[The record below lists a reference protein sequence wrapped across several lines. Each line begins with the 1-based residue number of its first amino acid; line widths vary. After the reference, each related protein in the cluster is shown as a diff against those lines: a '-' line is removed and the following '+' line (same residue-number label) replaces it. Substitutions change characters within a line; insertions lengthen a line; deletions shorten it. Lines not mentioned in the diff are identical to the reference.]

1 MKNKFNNKLNIEELK
16 QELQNIVLDYNDID
30 NSNNFHSHQ
39 KNNSLSSLEE
49 ENRQL
54 SIKIN
59 NTKERIY
66 EKLSSL
72 SGKNKFQHLLNKFVE
87 FYDEKDLNKLK
98 VASKFEN
105 YVNDEFSSSSNLDTS
120 TLNSSSSSLDKS
132 YTQDIEN
139 LFEEQ
144 IKEIR
149 DIQKNKARF
158 IDEIIYDLNPND
170 VTHEVVTTS
179 VINKLDYINKDFKL
193 DLNYY
198 SSKYSS
204 LNNKN
209 SSDLIKFKENIL
221 NLINDSIEELKEEF
235 KNYIMFNKFLHEKI
249 SSINGENQ
257 KINLDDSPTSKR
269 SFAINDDKYS
279 SLEDK
284 ILKLIDS
291 VDNLATKNNNFEN
304 KTTEIID
311 KKINDLEEKFN
322 KMINSLVEQNE
333 NKLYLEQENSNKI
346 FEKLSNFVDSIK
358 TEKNDF
364 IMQAQKQ
371 IVDIVKNNENEKKTI
386 IELLQKI
393 QSETISASDA
403 EAYNRSLVNS
413 NKLVQ
418 LESLIMRQNDEIE
431 ELLKEKNDAFDVLED
446 ILNNPQGKNDPEE
459 LLSHIES
466 NIERIIYNFDE
477 KISNLEQSFVDKLEA
492 MNSRE
497 NSDRN
502 DLIDNIS
509 DVENR
514 LLQNYETIKM
524 NFSDSFN
531 EIINWLNSNR
541 DTGTKLDELLNNV
554 RDIKHGTHQFGLGND
569 IKNELSNLLESNKSS
584 LIQQYGPLEDKI
596 ESLTSAFKEN
606 KNDIQNKTSEIINS
620 RISEL
625 ENKFTSLVDVINE
638 SNANKLNIEQEN
650 SDRLYDKLAQLVNSI
665 NYEKNEFF
673 LETKQQ
679 ITSIIKSNENEKKYI
694 ISLLNK
700 IQDDNKSTNDEVAL
714 NRSLINSE
722 KLLQLEH
729 LIMRQNQELEEL
741 LNDKNEAFD
750 TIHEMLS
757 KTTKNDDVTQSSFME
772 IEDNVT
778 SIVKSLEDKINGLE
792 QTFVSQ
798 LDAINSNMAASLMN
812 NASNYND
819 NKSLNEMM
827 NNINSVEQKLIQNY
841 DYIKQNFNESFNEI
855 INRLN
860 STKDSI
866 FNDSEINSKLDSI
879 ISDID
884 SIKYSS
890 KYGLGDNLKSE
901 LRDIFSVELNNKIS
915 ELINNGINAEE
926 LNNKIGHIERKLND
940 LTEEIIDRNKHEF
953 IELSN
958 KIDSVDYITKLIS
971 EKVLSLDDEYENV
984 EAKLFDNFKKY
995 EEVLTNTLLKDKENY
1010 NELKQMIEEN
1020 YVKRENELS
1029 ESEFSKLQSL
1039 NLKLEK
1045 LASLID
1051 MQEREIETLIQEKN
1065 EVMSWVGNASPNDLK
1080 FNSNEIDQLSQ
1091 VVASKVQECLKR
1103 NLSTPD
1109 NITSIYKSDDYNELV
1124 QMNEKID
1131 ELSNYLHNNMG
1142 FFQDKNSISELFSVD
1157 VFQNFSNID
1166 FLIKKV
1172 EFITSEI
1179 NNIHFELSTSESQKL
1194 GEIQDKLD
1202 SLKFNLFSIEWD
1214 LSLLKHKLDASLQIQ
1229 DMDVE
1234 NRHKDLILANKKK
1247 LEIISDLI
1255 DKNKKALSNL
1265 FNDKENLIKKYKLNN
1280 NLSSNND
1287 YDSDILVDIKSNA
1300 IFDKL
1305 VNKLKTTFN
1314 NEIDLLNSKFIN
1326 LQAKILDSYSNKNRD
1341 DQNLVDDFN
1350 EEDIKTINE
1359 IISKISIL
1367 EENLERAFDALENKN
1382 KELLN
1387 GITSLV
1393 SENYVYKQIVDK
1405 FDKQKGLIQEEYDKQ
1420 KENFKDYILNLKNT
1434 EIQGYKDKLNKLEKE
1449 VNKLRELNEKEIF
1462 DQLDSLDNYIEMLM
1476 LQLNSF
1482 QEEKHILYNEMIDK
1496 LNYVDKLGN
1505 PTSSDEFI
1513 SLETDNMYSGKFKD
1527 IVGKDT
1533 IRVIEEKF
1541 DTLKENLIVDL
1552 NKIITEINELKEKW
1566 LSDDTKLQKMNKNS
1580 DSPLKLINDNVL
1592 FFIDELERR
1601 KSEISLFYKKINNL
1615 KEIVER

>member
-1 MKNKFNNKLNIEELK
+1 MKNKFDKKLNVEDLK
-16 QELQNIVLDYNDID
+16 EQLQNIVSDYNNID
-30 NSNNFHSHQ
+30 SSNNLQSQ
-39 KNNSLSSLEE
+39 LNNNSQISLEE

-87 FYDEKDLNKLK
+87 FYDGNNLEKSN
-98 VASKFEN
+98 AISKFEN
-105 YVNDEFSSSSNLDTS
+105 YVNDEFASKQNDKRSQLDFDSFT
-120 TLNSSSSSLDKS
+120 TLNKN
-132 YTQDIEN
+132 YTDEIEE
-139 LFEEQ
+139 LFETQ

-149 DIQKNKARF
+149 EIQKNKSRF

-170 VTHEVVTTS
+170 VTHELVTDS
-179 VINKLDYINKDFKL
+179 VLSKLDSIKRDFKL

-198 SSKYSS
+198 SSKNSR
-204 LNNKN
+204 NNKN
-209 SSDLIKFKENIL
+209 NTDLNKFKDNVL
-221 NLINDSIEELKEEF
+221 SLINDSVEELKEEF
-235 KNYIMFNKFLHEKI
+235 KNYIMFNKFLQEKI
-249 SSINGENQ
+249 SSINN
-257 KINLDDSPTSKR
+257 DSSSNYNHKASST
-269 SFAINDDKYS
+269 NDDKYS

-291 VDNLATKNNNFEN
+291 VDNLATKNNSFEN

-333 NKLYLEQENSNKI
+333 NKLSLEQENSIKI
-346 FEKLSNFVDSIK
+346 YEKLSDFIDSIK

-364 IMQAQKQ
+364 ILEAQKQ
-371 IVDIVKNNENEKKTI
+371 IFDIVKNNENEKQTI
-386 IELLQKI
+386 IDLLKKI
-393 QSETISASDA
+393 QAETISNTDA

-431 ELLKEKNDAFDVLED
+431 ELLREKNDAFDVIED
-446 ILNNPQGKNDPEE
+446 LLNHSKEVSNPDE
-459 LLSHIES
+459 LLSQLES

-477 KISNLEQSFVDKLEA
+477 KINNLEQSFVDKLESLNTNNGA
-492 MNSRE
+492 NE
-497 NSDRN
+497 F
-502 DLIDNIS
+502 IENIS

-514 LLQNYETIKM
+514 LLQNYETIKL
-524 NFSDSFN
+524 NFNDSFN
-531 EIINWLNSNR
+531 EIINWLNSNK
-541 DTGTKLDELLNNV
+541 DTGNKLDELLSNV
-554 RDIKHGTHQFGLGND
+554 KDIKYGNGQFGLGTD

-584 LIQQYGPLEDKI
+584 LIQQYAPLEDKI
-596 ESLTSAFKEN
+596 ESLTSAMKEN
-606 KNDIQNKTSEIINS
+606 KNDLQTRTSEIINS

-700 IQDDNKSTNDEVAL
+700 IQDDNQSTNDEVAL

-729 LIMRQNQELEEL
+729 LIMKQNQELEEL

-750 TIHEMLS
+750 TIHELLS
-757 KTTKNDDVTQSSFME
+757 TTSKDSNVTQSDFSE
-772 IEDNVT
+772 IENNVA
-778 SIVKSLEDKINGLE
+778 SIVKNLEDKISNLE

-798 LDAINSNMAASLMN
+798 LDVINTNMANSLLN
-812 NASNYND
+812 SSNNYND

-860 STKDSI
+860 STKDSM
-866 FNDSEINSKLDSI
+866 FNNSEISSKLDTI
-879 ISDID
+879 INDID
-884 SIKYSS
+884 SIKYSTN
-890 KYGLGDNLKSE
+890 YGLGDNLKAE
-901 LRDIFSVELNNKIS
+901 LRDIFSDEINNKIS
-915 ELINNGINAEE
+915 ELINDGINAKE
-926 LNNKIGHIERKLND
+926 LNSKIDSIETKLND

-958 KIDSVDYITKLIS
+958 KIDSVDYMTQLIS
-971 EKVLSLDDEYENV
+971 DKVLNLDEDYDNV
-984 EAKLFDNFKKY
+984 EAKLFENFRKY
-995 EEVLTNTLLKDKENY
+995 EEVLMGTLAKDKENY
-1010 NELKQMIEEN
+1010 NELKQMIETN
-1020 YVKRENELS
+1020 YIKRENELS

-1045 LASLID
+1045 LESLID
-1051 MQEREIETLIQEKN
+1051 MQEKEIDTLIAEKN
-1065 EVMSWVGNASPNDLK
+1065 EVMSWMGKATPTDLK
-1080 FNSNEIDQLSQ
+1080 FNTNEIDQLSK
-1091 VVASKVQECLKR
+1091 VIANKVQECLTR
-1103 NLSTPD
+1103 SQATPD

-1131 ELSNYLHNNMG
+1131 ELSNYLHDNMG
-1142 FFQDKNSISELFSVD
+1142 FFQGKSSISELFSAE

-1166 FLIKKV
+1166 YLIKKV

-1179 NNIHFELSTSESQKL
+1179 NNIALSDNSPNTFNL
-1194 GEIQDKLD
+1194 NEIQDKLD
-1202 SLKFNLFSIEWD
+1202 SLKFNLFGIEWD
-1214 LSLLKHKLDASLQIQ
+1214 LSLLKHKLDASLEIQ
-1229 DMDVE
+1229 DMDSQD
-1234 NRHKDLILANKKK
+1234 RHQDIIFASKKK
-1247 LEIISDLI
+1247 LEIIADLI
-1255 DKNKKALSNL
+1255 EKNKKALNNL
-1265 FNDKENLIKKYKLNN
+1265 FKDKENLIKKYRLDNEYDY
-1280 NLSSNND
+1280 SN
-1287 YDSDILVDIKSNA
+1287 YEFKDSELLVDLKSNM

-1314 NEIDLLNSKFIN
+1314 NEIDLLNTKFTN
-1326 LQAKILDSYSNKNRD
+1326 LQAKILDAYSNKEK
-1341 DQNLVDDFN
+1341 DQNLVEAFDEKDL
-1350 EEDIKTINE
+1350 ETINE
-1359 IISKISIL
+1359 IVAKIGIL
-1367 EENLERAFDALENKN
+1367 EQNLGAAFNALENKN

-1393 SENYVYKQIVDK
+1393 SENYVYKKIVDK
-1405 FDKQKGLIQEEYDKQ
+1405 FDGQ
-1420 KENFKDYILNLKNT
+1420 KEFIKKEQDLEKENYKNYILNLKNDHV
-1434 EIQGYKDKLNKLEKE
+1434 QSYKDKLNKLQGE
-1449 VNKLRELNEKEIF
+1449 VDKLKQLGEAEIS
-1462 DQLDSLDNYIEMLM
+1462 DQLDALENNIEILM
-1476 LQLNSF
+1476 LQLDSF
-1482 QEEKHILYNEMIDK
+1482 QEEKHTLYNDMIDK
-1496 LNYVDKLGN
+1496 LNYVDKLRMPN
-1505 PTSSDEFI
+1505 SLDDFI
-1513 SLETDNMYSGKFKD
+1513 SLETDNLASDKFKN

-1541 DTLKENLIVDL
+1541 ENLKENLILDL
-1552 NKIITEINELKEKW
+1552 NKIINELNDLKQKW
-1566 LSDDTKLQKMNKNS
+1566 LSDDSRIQKVNKNN
-1580 DSPLKLINDNVL
+1580 DSTLKLINDNIL

-1601 KSEISLFYKKINNL
+1601 KTEINLFYKKLNGL
-1615 KEIVER
+1615 KEAIER